1 MPGAGEYSSDQG
13 GHGACPRGAG
23 ILVGDMDKQVKRC
36 IDICRH
42 RNVLQRPNQRG
53 GVGGNRGDIRGG
65 LGDSGKSGTY

>member
-1 MPGAGEYSSDQG
+1 MCQG
-13 GHGACPRGAG
+13 LGNIAVTRVVTV
-23 ILVGDMDKQVKRC
+23 LVLVELVREMDKQVKRC

-53 GVGGNRGDIRGG
+53 GVGGNRGDICGG